1 MSKLAYIA
9 GWLMLGACLAM
20 AADTPAAPAEVQSSG
35 DQTYLATLNNGFSI
49 RHLRREI
56 NGETTRL
63 FIDQSN
69 NFVDVRTTDIATIE
83 AEPAPVVVK
92 TAPVP
97 ERSLDQI
104 VKDAGARHQI
114 DPDFIA
120 SVIHAESGANPKAVS
135 RKGAQGLMQLM
146 PGTAAQLGVKNAF
159 SPEQNVDGGTRHLNE
174 LLAKYHNDVPKAL
187 AAYNA
192 GSKPVA
198 QYGGVPPYHETRAY
212 VARIIREYNR
222 RKLAAQAAAKHKSVA
237 PLTSAGK

>member
-1 MSKLAYIA
+1 MRMLAYIA
-9 GWLMLGACLAM
+9 GWVLLAATLGL
-20 AADTPAAPAEVQSSG
+20 AADTPAAPASTDSSG
-35 DQTYLATLNNGFSI
+35 NQAFLATLNNGFSI
-49 RHLRREI
+49 RHLRREVS
-56 NGETTRL
+56 GETTRL

-69 NFVDVRTTDIATIE
+69 NFVDVRTADIASIE

-92 TAPVP
+92 TATVP
-97 ERSLDQI
+97 ERRLDDI
-104 VKDAGARHQI
+104 VKDAGARHQL

-146 PGTAAQLGVKNAF
+146 PGTAAQLGVKDAF
-159 SPEQNVDGGTRHLNE
+159 SPEQNVDGGARHLNE

-212 VARIIREYNR
+212 VARIIRDYNR
-222 RKLAAQAAAKHKSVA
+222 KKLAAQAAAKHKPPAAVS
-237 PLTSAGK
+237 SGK